1 MSLALGGIE
10 SLSLRRLTRQLSL
23 SMTASAAGPPIGQPL
38 SAIERQT
45 SPHFPLGA
53 LGISSRQPAGNHL
66 GGVASGHTGSASSA
80 FKPPSHAEHSYE
92 FGRDGGQQ
100 PMYSMFPQSH
110 ALLFNMVRAA
120 LCAIIARHGH

>member
-1 MSLALGGIE
+1 
-10 SLSLRRLTRQLSL
+10 
-23 SMTASAAGPPIGQPL
+23 MTASAAGPPIGQPL

-45 SPHFPLGA
+45 AHFPLGA
-53 LGISSRQPAGNHL
+53 LGISSRQPADNHL
-66 GGVASGHTGSASSA
+66 GAVASGHTGSASSA